1 LVAGSARLVPA
12 CPGWNVENV
21 ITHLADRQ
29 PPDRR
34 ESPRI
39 ATHRSASVFT
49 EQRHGRHRFVTP
61 FRAIV

>member
-1 LVAGSARLVPA
+1 MSRHVPD
-12 CPGWNVENV
+12 GNGENV
-21 ITHLADRQ
+21 ITDLADRQ

-34 ESPRI
+34 ESPRV
-39 ATHRSASVFT
+39 ATIRGASVFT